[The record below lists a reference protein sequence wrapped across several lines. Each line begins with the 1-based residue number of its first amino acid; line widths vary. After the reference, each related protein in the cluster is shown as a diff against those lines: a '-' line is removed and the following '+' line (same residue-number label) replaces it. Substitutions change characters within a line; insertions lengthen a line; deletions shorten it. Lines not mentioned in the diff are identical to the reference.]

1 MGSIGKVII
10 TLGVTFIIIGI
21 IITYGNKL
29 GLGRLPGDIFVK
41 KGNITFY
48 FPILT
53 CVIISILLTLI
64 GNLFFRR

>member
-10 TLGVTFIIIGI
+10 TLGVTLIIIGI
-21 IITYGNKL
+21 IITYGSKL
-29 GLGRLPGDIFVK
+29 GLGRLPGDIFIK
-41 KGNITFY
+41 KGNVTFY

-64 GNLFFRR
+64 GNIFFRR

>member
-10 TLGVTFIIIGI
+10 SLGITLVIIGM
-21 IITYGNKL
+21 IITYGSKL
-29 GLGRLPGDIFVK
+29 GLGRLPGDIFIK
-41 KGNITFY
+41 KGNVTFY

-53 CVIISILLTLI
+53 CVIISIILTLI